1 MCLFSNVKGII
12 RQAAKVLF
20 NLNVETTRELMPYK
34 TILVYANESEDIS
47 LMFPKEATLPRSII
61 PRADEPKVSPCEFAR
76 IFPFH
81 IVFDD
86 NMCLV
91 ELGTALS
98 RILKVSPNKNEYI
111 TNYFTVTRPQVQFD
125 FDSIILRLNN
135 SFVLTTIPR
144 EQLHQG
150 HHHMQLSK
158 QQQQQQTRANLRLKG
173 IYIQSLLH
181 YLQHLF

>member
-1 MCLFSNVKGII
+1 M
-12 RQAAKVLF
+12 LF

-34 TILVYANESEDIS
+34 TILVYANETEDIS
-47 LMFPKEATLPRSII
+47 LMFPKEATLPRTII

-81 IVFDD
+81 IVFDE

-144 EQLHQG
+144 EQHQG
-150 HHHMQLSK
+150 HHHMLCEH
-158 QQQQQQTRANLRLKG
+158 QQQPQPRANLRLKG
-173 IYIQSLLH
+173 IQTQFLILTFCYI
-181 YLQHLF
+181 